1 MNLKISVALAS
12 YNGAEYI
19 REQLDSLN
27 AQSYLPYELIITD
40 DGSTDD
46 TLETVNQ
53 FIKSALFKVSVIQNE
68 ERLGW
73 KDNFLKAA
81 SLCSGDLIAFCDQ
94 DDLWLPNKLEIMS
107 KEFTN
112 PNVMLATHTLTVCDS
127 KLKPIAIQDQG
138 IKKTQLLPPLHK
150 AHSPY
155 FGLTLLFRRSLLEI
169 GNLSERLPSLGQATS
184 GCPHDQWL
192 SFLGNVFGYTSDL
205 NIPLVNYRQHGK
217 NSVGYNDGS
226 ELRDT
231 RKLWLDDP
239 LLILNSDV
247 NFFEAR
253 AKVCENISLR
263 TLNSDIKNQ
272 AMLGHSFF
280 SHLADISRKRIEL
293 LKTTN
298 IFKRFLF
305 FYLMLQNGNYLPN
318 NRQGI
323 GWKNALKDLIISV
336 LRLNAILKNK

>member
-138 IKKTQLLPPLHK
+138 SKKLNYCRHCIKPIL
-150 AHSPY
+150 
-155 FGLTLLFRRSLLEI
+155 LTL
-169 GNLSERLPSLGQATS
+169 
-184 GCPHDQWL
+184 
-192 SFLGNVFGYTSDL
+192 V
-205 NIPLVNYRQHGK
+205 
-217 NSVGYNDGS
+217 
-226 ELRDT
+226 
-231 RKLWLDDP
+231 
-239 LLILNSDV
+239 
-247 NFFEAR
+247 
-253 AKVCENISLR
+253 
-263 TLNSDIKNQ
+263 
-272 AMLGHSFF
+272 
-280 SHLADISRKRIEL
+280 
-293 LKTTN
+293 
-298 IFKRFLF
+298 
-305 FYLMLQNGNYLPN
+305 
-318 NRQGI
+318 
-323 GWKNALKDLIISV
+323 
-336 LRLNAILKNK
+336 